1 MRIPKKALIA
11 AGIVLILA
19 LPFLFGRGGGDVAV
33 VQIITASK
41 HEIRPTILASGVLA
55 YRTEVNLT
63 SEVLAQ
69 VTEVLVKEGDVVKQG
84 QVLLRLDPTSYRNAI
99 EREEANRRQSQ
110 LAIERQ
116 RVALVLRQKQFERF
130 QRLVAAQTIDQSR
143 FDEEQNQLEL
153 SKIELKSSEESLR
166 RADAVLNDA
175 RELLSKTDVLAPM
188 DGTVVAVGIKVGE
201 TAIPS
206 TSALVGARLMTL
218 ADTGAIEAKLKVDE
232 GDIAKVVVG
241 QRVDV
246 FPASYPDD
254 AVPGVVRQ
262 VALAPIIENQG
273 RAYEVTAELTPR
285 DGMGLR
291 SGMSARADLFL
302 GDGASVMAVPVEA
315 VISSEPEPRK
325 TEHHVWTAVDG
336 QARRVQVQV
345 GQADDRWQAV
355 TSGLSEGTQ
364 VVAGPARALRQL
376 AEGGRVKQ
384 AAPGADAE
392 DEAAAA
398 ADESSDSAAD
408 SGDAGA

>member
-302 GDGASVMAVPVEA
+302 GDGASVLAVPVEA

-384 AAPGADAE
+384 AAPEADAE
-392 DEAAAA
+392 EEAAAD